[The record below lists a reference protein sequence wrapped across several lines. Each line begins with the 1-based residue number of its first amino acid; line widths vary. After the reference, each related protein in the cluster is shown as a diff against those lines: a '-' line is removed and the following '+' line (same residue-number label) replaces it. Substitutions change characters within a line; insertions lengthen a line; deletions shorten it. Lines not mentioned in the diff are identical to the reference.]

1 MIKWLVKNFNEI
13 TTMASNPDAMSNVI
27 QGEAVSIVAESKRNF
42 LVWFSFFLIIPI
54 ALVAEEESRELEN
67 EIRARRSEY
76 INWIEATFG
85 KLEPAMAPNDGRRWA
100 LNHARLLLKKD
111 IDKANHYFETFAEPP
126 RDADIYLIRFL
137 RTLLDFRR
145 QDALSKEAE
154 GRITHFLAEWSPRVP
169 VSDRTSRKY
178 FPPNHTEN
186 HDLMQLTLG
195 LFALRYREED
205 TSNLVRELKQF
216 IADRFKFGF
225 AEFNSRCYQYHFT
238 NPLII
243 LADYAPDENLKLAA
257 KQLLDVLFAE
267 RLALGISGYLGGP
280 SLRCRTASGNHSLTE
295 RKVAYLEDA
304 RYDGFLPTV
313 WLAFGLG
320 EPRFDFGNSRVP
332 GLEPASIYIASGNE
346 PRLKQDEGLFYASS
360 KLMPNKVLQELAI
373 ESKQRDVLIYSGRRY
388 LGWPNDEHWE
398 TQKWIPGAVTYYNTP
413 NVSMGSIH
421 SDGWNHQSRY
431 NSVLFSADP
440 SMGLRLEMILPD
452 VPVHKRRYEARGRVV
467 QHKNW
472 LLGQGELFEDGGIES
487 KEVNGWNVYR
497 VGKGLCAHTE
507 LPDSYHVLQVSDLA
521 LFSSEEAFT
530 AALKKPKKMG
540 QQIVAELINGDRV
553 SVNLNNM
560 SIDVNGEARKH
571 PPIMLHD
578 SRSLVSVYGSG
589 VISVYS
595 NKNSV
600 TFDCEDFLN

>member
-1 MIKWLVKNFNEI
+1 MISRE
-13 TTMASNPDAMSNVI
+13 
-27 QGEAVSIVAESKRNF
+27 GVSIVNNSKRNF
-42 LVWFSFFLIIPI
+42 PVTFSFFLIIPL
-54 ALVAEEESRELEN
+54 ALIGENESRDLEN
-67 EIRARRSEY
+67 KIQARRTEY
-76 INWIEATFG
+76 INWIGDTFG
-85 KLEPAMAPNDGRRWA
+85 QMEPTMAPNDGRRWA
-100 LNHARLLLKKD
+100 LNHARMLLKRD
-111 IDKANHYFETFAEPP
+111 IEKANHYFETFATPP

-145 QDALSKEAE
+145 QGVLSKEAE
-154 GRITHFLAEWSPRVP
+154 GRIVHFLTEWP
-169 VSDRTSRKY
+169 VNDRTSRKY
-178 FPPNHTEN
+178 WPPNFTEN

-195 LFALRYREED
+195 LFALQYREED
-205 TSNLVRELKQF
+205 TSNQVKELKQF

-243 LADYAPDENLKLAA
+243 LADYAPDENLKTAA

-267 RLALGISGYLGGP
+267 RLVLGINGYLGGP

-320 EPRFDFGNSRVP
+320 EPRFDFDNSRVP
-332 GLEPASIYIASGNE
+332 GLEPASIFIASGNE

-360 KLMPNKVLQELAI
+360 QLVPHRVVQDLALEL
-373 ESKQRDVLIYSGRRY
+373 KQRDVLVYNGRRF

-398 TQKWIPGAVTYYNTP
+398 TQKWIPGNVTYYNTP
-413 NVSMGSIH
+413 YVSMGSIH

-440 SMGLRLEMILPD
+440 SMGLRLEKILPD
-452 VPVHKRRYEARGRVV
+452 EPVHKRRYEARGRAV

-472 LLGQGELFEDGGIES
+472 MLGQGTLFEDGGIES
-487 KEVNGWNVYR
+487 KPKNGWNVYR
-497 VGKGLCAHTE
+497 IGKGLCAHME
-507 LPDSYHVLQVSDLA
+507 LPDSYHVLQVSDLNA
-521 LFSSEEAFT
+521 FPSERAFI
-530 AALKKPKKMG
+530 AALKEPKKTG

-553 SVNLNNM
+553 SVNLNDM
-560 SIDVNGEARKH
+560 SIIINDEVRRH
-571 PPIMLHD
+571 PSVMLHD
-578 SRSLVSVYGSG
+578 CRSMVSVYGSG
-589 VISVYS
+589 VISIYS
-595 NKNSV
+595 RENSV

>member
-1 MIKWLVKNFNEI
+1 MTNSK
-13 TTMASNPDAMSNVI
+13 
-27 QGEAVSIVAESKRNF
+27 KRNF
-42 LVWFSFFLIIPI
+42 LVTFSYFVIIPL
-54 ALVAEEESRELEN
+54 ALVAENESRDLEN
-67 EIRARRSEY
+67 EIQTRRAEY
-76 INWIEATFG
+76 INWIGDTFG
-85 KLEPAMAPNDGRRWA
+85 EMEPTMAPNDGRRWA
-100 LNHARLLLKKD
+100 LNHVRLLLKKD
-111 IDKANHYFETFAEPP
+111 IDKANHYFESFDAPP
-126 RDADIYLIRFL
+126 KDADIYLIRFI
-137 RTLLDFRR
+137 RTLLDFRG
-145 QDALSKEAE
+145 QGVLSKEAE
-154 GRITHFLAEWSPRVP
+154 GRIVHFLTEWSPRVP
-169 VSDRTSRKY
+169 LSDRTTKKY
-178 FPPNHTEN
+178 WPPNHTEN

-195 LFALRYREED
+195 LFALQYRKED
-205 TSNLVRELKQF
+205 ASNQVKDLKQF

-243 LADYAPDENLKLAA
+243 LADYAPDENLQLAA

-267 RLALGISGYLGGP
+267 RLVLGISGYLGGP

-320 EPRFDFGNSRVP
+320 EPRFDFDNSRVP

-360 KLMPNKVLQELAI
+360 HLVPHRVIQELAL
-373 ESKQRDVLIYSGRRY
+373 ESKQRDVLIYNGRRH

-413 NVSMGSIH
+413 HVSMGSIH

-431 NSVLFSADP
+431 NSVLFLADP

-472 LLGQGELFEDGGIES
+472 MLGQGTLFEDGGIES

-507 LPDSYHVLQVSDLA
+507 LPDSYHVLQVSDLT
-521 LFSSEEAFT
+521 LFPSERAFT
-530 AALKKPKKMG
+530 AALKEPKKMG
-540 QQIVAELINGDRV
+540 RQIVAELIHGDRV
-553 SVNLNNM
+553 SVKLQDM
-560 SIDVNGEARKH
+560 SIDINDEVRRH
-571 PPIMLHD
+571 PPTMLHD
-578 SRSLVSVYGSG
+578 SRSMVSVYGSG
-589 VISVYS
+589 VITISS
-595 NKNSV
+595 MKNSV
-600 TFDCEDFLN
+600 TFDCEDFLK